1 MGVVVWVGLAL
12 LHLPSPSL
20 FAGLTAGAVLALGS
34 PQAPRLPRWSVVLA
48 QALVGVTIGETVTLS
63 ALRQIA
69 ADWPSVVV
77 VTVATLLLSLL
88 GGVILARLHPISLAT
103 GLFSMAAGGASGITS
118 VAEELGADAR
128 VVSILQYLR
137 VLLVLVTLPLVVGLV
152 FHPQTGQGAG
162 AASGAGGADGSGG
175 GWLTSLTFVA
185 VSVGVGLLL
194 ARLVPVSTFTLI
206 GPLAVAGGLTLW
218 GGLGATRTPTV
229 LVALAMLAIGLQVGV
244 KFTRDSVR
252 AIGRLLPAGLVL
264 IAALLVLCGLLGWVL
279 SRVTGVDPL
288 TTYLATTPGGLFA
301 VLATATDS
309 GAEPTYVFAVQLARL
324 LAILPLA
331 PLLARWLRARRPWHA
346 RSPITNHRTVWP
358 SGRRPDRS

>member
-1 MGVVVWVGLAL
+1 MIAPPARVLVTGVVVGAVVWAGLAL
-12 LHLPSPSL
+12 LALPSPSL
-20 FAGLTAGAVLALGS
+20 FGGLAAGAVLAFGS
-34 PQAPRLPRWSVVLA
+34 PRAPQLPRWSVVLA
-48 QALVGVTIGETVTLS
+48 QAFVGVTIGETVTLS

-69 ADWPSVVV
+69 ADWPSVLI
-77 VTVATLLLSLL
+77 VTVVTLLLSLL
-88 GGVILARLHPISLAT
+88 AGVILARLHPISLAT

-118 VAEELGADAR
+118 IADELGADAR

-152 FHPQTGQGAG
+152 FHPQTGQGGDAAAG
-162 AASGAGGADGSGG
+162 GAGG
-175 GWLTSLTFVA
+175 GWVASAAFVA
-185 VSVGVGLLL
+185 VSVGVGLGL

-218 GGLGATRTPTV
+218 GGLGAAQTPGL
-229 LVALAMLAIGLQVGV
+229 LVSLAMLAIGLQVGV

-264 IAALLVLCGLLGWVL
+264 IAALLILCGVLGWVL
-279 SRVTGVDPL
+279 SQVTGVDPL

-324 LAILPLA
+324 LAILALA
-331 PLLARWLRARRPWHA
+331 PLLARWLRTRQGAWTRR
-346 RSPITNHRTVWP
+346 
-358 SGRRPDRS
+358 G